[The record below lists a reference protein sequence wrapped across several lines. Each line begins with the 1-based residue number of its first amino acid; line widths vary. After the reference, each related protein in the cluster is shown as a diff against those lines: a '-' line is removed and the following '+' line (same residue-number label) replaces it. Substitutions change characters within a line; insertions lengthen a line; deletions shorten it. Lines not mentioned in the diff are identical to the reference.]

1 MKTNVGAFRET
12 PLLSPPF
19 ASAQTPVCRPCWS
32 LPTGYEP
39 GRDMAVSFRA
49 AVLPTVSSFHVELL
63 AR

>member
-12 PLLSPPF
+12 PLLSPLRLRANTCVP
-19 ASAQTPVCRPCWS
+19 PCWS

-39 GRDMAVSFRA
+39 GRDLAVSFRA